1 MANPTGFKQFSRV
14 EVPHRPVAER
24 IRDWYEIDRPLVQ
37 AVLNEQAARCM
48 DCGIPFCHAS
58 GCPVR
63 NRIPEF
69 NDLVYRGR
77 WREAAE
83 NLHSTNNFPE
93 ITGRVCPAPCEA
105 ACTLAINDRPV
116 QIKHI
121 EYQIAERAFREG
133 WVVPLRP
140 ETKTGRN
147 VAVIG
152 SGPAGLAAAQQLAR
166 AGHDVVLMEKDDRL
180 GGLLRYGI
188 PDFKLEKFVLDRR
201 LEQMAGEGVKFE
213 PGVEAGKDVSAADL
227 RRRFDAICLC
237 LGAGQPRPLDIP
249 GGDLPG
255 VHLAMEFLTQ
265 QNRRTAGD
273 VPLSLRE
280 TAGATGPLSLRE
292 RARVRA
298 LSNGSPSPAAHLPE
312 GEGWLLSAR
321 GKHVIVVGGGDTGS
335 DCVGTSIRQGAL
347 SVTQLEIL
355 PQPPEGANPE
365 TPWPTW
371 PKIMRTSSSQ
381 EEGCRRMWSVLTKRL
396 HGRDGAL
403 AELSACRVEWVAG
416 PKGWQMQEV
425 PGSEF
430 TIPAGLVLVAMG
442 FLHVVR
448 AGLVQELGLGLDNRG
463 NVLVDRWMTSVPG
476 VFAAGD
482 TVRGASLVVH
492 AINHGRLMAAAVDRW
507 LRAERE

>member
-14 EVPHRPVAER
+14 EVPHRPVSER
-24 IRDWYEIDRPLVQ
+24 VRDWYEIDRPLVET
-37 AVLNEQAARCM
+37 VLNQQAARCM
-48 DCGIPFCHAS
+48 DCGIPYCHAS

-93 ITGRVCPAPCEA
+93 ITGRICPAPCET

-116 QIKHI
+116 NIKQI
-121 EYQIAERAFREG
+121 EYQIAERAFQEG

-140 ETKTGRN
+140 EARTGKN

-152 SGPAGLAAAQQLAR
+152 SGPAGLAAAQQLTR
-166 AGHDVVLMEKDDRL
+166 AGHEVVLFEKDDRL

-188 PDFKLEKFVLDRR
+188 PDFKLEKHVLDRR
-201 LEQMAGEGVKFE
+201 LEQMAREGVKFE
-213 PGVEAGKDVSAADL
+213 PGVEAGKDVPGAEF
-227 RRRFDAICLC
+227 RRRFHAICLC
-237 LGAGQPRPLDIP
+237 MGAGRPRTLEVP
-249 GGDLPG
+249 GADLSG
-255 VHLAMEFLTQ
+255 VHFAMDFLTQ

-273 VPLSLRE
+273 APRNGNLPGI
-280 TAGATGPLSLRE
+280 TAKR
-292 RARVRA
+292 
-298 LSNGSPSPAAHLPE
+298 
-312 GEGWLLSAR
+312 
-321 GKHVIVVGGGDTGS
+321 KHVIVVGGGDTGS

-355 PQPPEGANPE
+355 PQPPEGSNPE

-381 EEGCRRMWSVLTKRL
+381 EEGCQRRWSALTKELRGAGGIVREL
-396 HGRDGAL
+396 HG
-403 AELSACRVEWVAG
+403 CQVQWVAG

-425 PGSEF
+425 PGTDF
-430 TIPAGLVLVAMG
+430 ILPADLVLVAMG
-442 FLHVVR
+442 FLHVVPT
-448 AGLVQELGLGLDNRG
+448 GLIEELGLRLDNRG
-463 NVLVDRWMTSVPG
+463 NVMVERWMTSQQG

-492 AINHGRLMAAAVDRW
+492 AINQGRLMAAAVDKW
-507 LRAERE
+507 LRAGGRGD